1 VQVQPQVWDGHGFR
15 PAAGPDARKGTPD
28 PA

>member
-15 PAAGPDARKGTPD
+15 PAAGPGAPEADA
-28 PA
+28 